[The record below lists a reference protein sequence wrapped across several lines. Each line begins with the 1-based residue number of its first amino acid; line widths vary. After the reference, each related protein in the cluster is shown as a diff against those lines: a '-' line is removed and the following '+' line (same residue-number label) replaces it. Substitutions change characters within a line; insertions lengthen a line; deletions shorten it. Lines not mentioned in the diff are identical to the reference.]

1 LIRTIRKILF
11 PFSLIYD
18 LITSV
23 RNFLYDKGLIHSYG
37 FELPIIAIGN
47 LNVGGTGKSPQVEY
61 LIRILSPHLKLA
73 VLSRGYGRKTKGF
86 VLADSESRA
95 GDVGDEPLQFYKK
108 FSGIT
113 VAVDE
118 NRARGIQRLLQL
130 IPDLEL
136 ILLDDAFQHRK
147 VRAGY
152 YILLTSFSDLY
163 SDDLLLPAGNLRESK
178 RQARRADTVVVTK
191 CPEELNI
198 ETRAEIQARLSL
210 EKSQKL
216 FFSEISYAD
225 KVIGPSSDIDVDQLN
240 LYQVILVTGIANP
253 NPLLE
258 FLRSKNVE
266 FHHLKFGDHH
276 KFSENDIQKI
286 VFRFE
291 KMQASKKIILT
302 TEKDYVRNFLDVS
315 QEVYYLPIETKFLD
329 GHTEF
334 DEIINSYVR
343 KN

>member
-1 LIRTIRKILF
+1 MIRTIRKILF

-23 RNFLYDKGLIHSYG
+23 RNFLYDKNLIHSYG

-61 LIRILSPHLKLA
+61 LIRILSPNLKLA
-73 VLSRGYGRKTKGF
+73 VLSRGYGRETKGF

-95 GDVGDEPLQFYKK
+95 EDVGDEPLQFYKK

-118 NRARGIQRLLQL
+118 NRARGVQRLLQL

-191 CPEELNI
+191 CPEDLNF
-198 ETRAEIQARLSL
+198 ETRAEVQARLSL

-225 KVIGPSSDIDVDQLN
+225 KVIGPTSDINVDQLS

-258 FLRSKNVE
+258 FLRSKSIE
-266 FHHLKFGDHH
+266 FQHLKFGDHH
-276 KFSENDIQKI
+276 KFSDNDIHKI

-291 KMQASKKIILT
+291 KIQTSKKIILT
-302 TEKDYVRNFLDVS
+302 TEKDYVRNFLDVN

-329 GHTEF
+329 GHTKF